1 MTLFLILVGILIYH
15 LLKDIKRLIRIM
27 VVCFILI
34 FVFIIAKMRDAY
46 NGIVNEIK
54 TEQVDTLKR

>member
-1 MTLFLILVGILIYH
+1 
-15 LLKDIKRLIRIM
+15 
-27 VVCFILI
+27 LI